1 MTKHLRLFVYDPF
14 EINTESDLGSW
25 WGGGGGEGTGGNKWQ
40 DMQMKP
46 QFNTSKKYFS
56 GKNKAQNIKHLK

>member
-1 MTKHLRLFVYDPF
+1 MIHLRSIQNQILVPG
-14 EINTESDLGSW
+14 EE
-25 WGGGGGEGTGGNKWQ
+25 GGGGEGTGGNKWQ